1 MNTALNSETRQFRVP
16 PLLTGAH
23 RRSPS
28 SAQLPPEPRFRTFPS
43 DFSAPVRHLSPRNAA
58 RATVSKGNGDRKG
71 RRVTRNSR
79 MEALSSSLIVPS
91 CQPSPP
97 LPPTPAFPLFYFFDP
112 SNPAKTPEN
121 QRESDRMLLNQTE
134 SGRIP
139 LN

>member
-28 SAQLPPEPRFRTFPS
+28 SAQLPSKPRFRTFPS

-58 RATVSKGNGDRKG
+58 RATVMKGNGDRKG

-79 MEALSSSLIVPS
+79 LEALSSSPIVPS
-91 CQPSPP
+91 CQPSPT
-97 LPPTPAFPLFYFFDP
+97 LPPTPTFPLFYFFDP
-112 SNPAKTPEN
+112 SNSNKLPSHVTRSNPAPEPDSTGH
-121 QRESDRMLLNQTE
+121 RS
-134 SGRIP
+134 P
-139 LN
+139 A